1 MVRHLKLPP
10 EQMSNLTT
18 VKMLADHNPEISQKL
33 FIQEDKESKRKI
45 SIDRYEEFLGTIAP
59 GSSGLLLAD
68 EAFIMYASNS
78 NGSVEIFDSHGSSV
92 PLIVGHTQPAYRAFF
107 QNMKDAAAYLSVHR
121 NLVPDCFL
129 VFYPLD
135 VKT

>member
-1 MVRHLKLPP
+1 
-10 EQMSNLTT
+10 MSNLTT

-33 FIQEDKESKRKI
+33 FIREDKESKRKI

-68 EAFIMYASNS
+68 EAFIMYASNLKD
-78 NGSVEIFDSHGSSV
+78 GSVEIFDSHGSSS

-107 QNMKDAAAYLSVHR
+107 KSATDAAAYLSVHR
-121 NLVPDCFL
+121 NLPKGCSLIFS
-129 VFYPLD
+129 PMK
-135 VKT
+135 VKQ